1 MKVGSL
7 QGLLR
12 GYKRDK
18 DKRKLDFGQGKQV
31 DSVLQK
37 AVIFP

>member
-1 MKVGSL
+1 MKVQYL

-18 DKRKLDFGQGKQV
+18 YKRKLDFGQGKQV
-31 DSVLQK
+31 DSVFYK
-37 AVIFP
+37 RV